1 MFEVSCIHWALR
13 LKSKNMPTYVYEG
26 LKSGTRFEVEQ
37 RITEAPLKT
46 NPDTGEAV
54 KRIIFASAVVFK
66 GSGFYKN
73 DSRAPEMGKS
83 ESSKT
88 EAKAEAGK
96 SDSSK
101 TDPSKSDSGK
111 SDSSKTDSG
120 KSDPGG
126 TKTESSAS
134 SSPTPAASKPASAD

>member
-1 MFEVSCIHWALR
+1 MH
-13 LKSKNMPTYVYEG
+13 MPTYVYEG

-46 NPDTGEAV
+46 NPETGEPV

-73 DSRAPEMGKS
+73 DSRAPET
-83 ESSKT
+83 SS
-88 EAKAEAGK
+88 K

-101 TDPSKSDSGK
+101 AGAKTEAGQSESSKPDSGAAK
-111 SDSSKTDSG
+111 SESKAT
-120 KSDPGG
+120 PV
-126 TKTESSAS
+126 A
-134 SSPTPAASKPASAD
+134 TPAAPKPASAD

>member
-1 MFEVSCIHWALR
+1 MQLFEVSCIRWVLR

-26 LKSGTRFEVEQ
+26 LTSGTRFEVEQ

-46 NPDTGEAV
+46 NPETGEAV

-73 DSRAPEMGKS
+73 DSRAPET
-83 ESSKT
+83 SSKSDSS
-88 EAKAEAGK
+88 KAETKTDAGK

-101 TDPSKSDSGK
+101 PDSGK
-111 SDSSKTDSG
+111 SDSGSA
-120 KSDPGG
+120 
-126 TKTESSAS
+126 KTESSAA
-134 SSPTPAASKPASAD
+134 PATTPAAPKPASAD

>member
-1 MFEVSCIHWALR
+1 MQLFEVSCIQSLLR

-46 NPDTGEAV
+46 NPETGEPV

-73 DSRAPEMGKS
+73 DSRAPDT
-83 ESSKT
+83 SS
-88 EAKAEAGK
+88 K

-101 TDPSKSDSGK
+101 AEAKSDAGQ
-111 SDSSKTDSG
+111 SDSSKPDSG
-120 KSDPGG
+120 AAKS
-126 TKTESSAS
+126 ESKAT
-134 SSPTPAASKPASAD
+134 PVTAPAAPKPASAD